1 MRGKDM
7 LSFEQLCKK
16 YDDVNI
22 LKRGGQKVV
31 FSAKDKQHGKCFFL
45 GFWNC

>member
-1 MRGKDM
+1 M